1 MKKGSY
7 PEMCGHISTI
17 GSVGLRGVLMEMFKR
32 SAMWIMGAEGTQQV
46 EETTALAWCGWFGFV
61 RGVVGFDKR
70 MGSKYKIFELTLPD
84 IPFFHG

>member
-61 RGVVGFDKR
+61 RGVVA
-70 MGSKYKIFELTLPD
+70 LTSAWGPNTK
-84 IPFFHG
+84 FSS